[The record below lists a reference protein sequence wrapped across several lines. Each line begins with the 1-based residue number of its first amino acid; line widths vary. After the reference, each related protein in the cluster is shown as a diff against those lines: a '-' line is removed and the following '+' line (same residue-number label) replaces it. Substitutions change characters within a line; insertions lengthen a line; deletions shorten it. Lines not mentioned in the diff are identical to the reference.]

1 MWLRRWHKCPL
12 HIIFKLF
19 ASGKLLGSL
28 VDDLPN
34 CLGNL
39 GIEGQQFFILLD
51 AFSNPRLSDA
61 ASYFPVLFG
70 PLTKLLPLRG
80 VISSLQVGSG
90 LLGEDVLN

>member
-1 MWLRRWHKCPL
+1 ML
-12 HIIFKLF
+12 

-39 GIEGQQFFILLD
+39 GIKGQQFFILLD

-70 PLTKLLPLRG
+70 PLTELLPLRG
-80 VISSLQVGSG
+80 VISSLQVGGG
-90 LLGEDVLN
+90 LLGKNVLN

>member
-1 MWLRRWHKCPL
+1 M
-12 HIIFKLF
+12 F

-28 VDDLPN
+28 VDNLPN

-51 AFSNPRLSDA
+51 AFSNPRLSYA
-61 ASYFPVLFG
+61 TSYFPVLLG
-70 PLTKLLPLRG
+70 PLTELLSLRG
-80 VISSLQVGSG
+80 VIGSLQVGGG